1 MIASDLEGK
10 TAHDTTQYLR
20 GHLYVYSDFLL
31 GLTFDDPK
39 ILAEVIDFQKAVLRL
54 VVTYLR
60 KVHTM
65 QKSVS
70 LHSLFDSVD
79 L

>member
-10 TAHDTTQYLR
+10 SAHDTTQYLR

-31 GLTFDDPK
+31 GLTFEPK
-39 ILAEVIDFQKAVLRL
+39 DLPDVIQYQKAVMRL

-60 KVHTM
+60 KVQTM

-70 LHSLFDSVD
+70 APLIKFG
-79 L
+79 